1 MVHEWKNVACMRSL
15 VAAAAQDCLSFL
27 KLLKETPEHMALT
40 NYWTY
45 WPYTRWMKVQA
56 SLKWACWGRTMRS
69 GAVTALQTG
78 QTIAR
83 EERMQL
89 TAVSPFTKSEIKYLM
104 KQARQYTVFSF
115 KAFIIRPV
123 GEMATTYRFLHS
135 TAMKTFGH
143 KLRRKPT
150 KCKAL
155 MGFVASRH
163 EKLIGLS
170 VCQYHHL
177 SVTLMPS
184 NPCLCHCHYKTH
196 LRCSKITYNNKYNNY
211 ENISNTWES
220 KWWQPSQDSLGIETR
235 LAQSVILCCWSRPG
249 HQFCGNNIPERQQM

>member
-1 MVHEWKNVACMRSL
+1 MVHIWKKEACMRSL

-27 KLLKETPEHMALT
+27 KLLKETPERMALT

-45 WPYTRWMKVQA
+45 WPPTRWMKVGA
-56 SLKWACWGRTMRS
+56 SVEWACWGRTMRS

-83 EERMQL
+83 EERKQL
-89 TAVSPFTKSEIKYLM
+89 TALFPYTRWEIKYLM
-104 KQARQYTVFSF
+104 KQARQNTVFSF
-115 KAFIIRPV
+115 DI
-123 GEMATTYRFLHS
+123 
-135 TAMKTFGH
+135 GH

-155 MGFVASRH
+155 MGLVAFRH

-177 SVTLMPS
+177 SVTTMPS
-184 NPCLCHCHYKTH
+184 NLCHCHYKTH
-196 LRCSKITYNNKYNNY
+196 LRFSKITYNKYNNY
-211 ENISNTWES
+211 
-220 KWWQPSQDSLGIETR
+220 
-235 LAQSVILCCWSRPG
+235 
-249 HQFCGNNIPERQQM
+249 